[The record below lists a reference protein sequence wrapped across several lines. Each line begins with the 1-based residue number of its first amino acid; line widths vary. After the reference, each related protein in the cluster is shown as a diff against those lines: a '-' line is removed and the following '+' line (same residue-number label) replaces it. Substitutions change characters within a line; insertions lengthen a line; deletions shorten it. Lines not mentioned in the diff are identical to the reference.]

1 MVHILSRKQFIAG
14 AAATLAMPAVLRR
27 PAMAAQ
33 FTLKLG
39 HDIPVEHPLTTHLV
53 TVAGKL
59 KTATDGQVELQL
71 FPNNQLGND
80 NHMLSQLRSGA
91 MQMMAVGDN
100 ILAEFVPPAAI
111 DNFAFAFKDS
121 ATAYA
126 AVDGEVGAL
135 VRGEIE
141 KIGLHPMTKMWVL
154 GFRQMTA
161 STRPINAPADLHG
174 FKMRVPPSPISLS
187 MFRDL
192 GAAPMTLNA
201 AEMYTALQTHL
212 ADGQENPLGTIEANK
227 IYEVQ
232 KYCSMTSHMWVGYW
246 VLANGS
252 AWKTIPAK
260 LQDAVAEAFDSEAP
274 LQRAD
279 VEALNNSLVPRLQS
293 QGMTFNN
300 PDRGPFREALV
311 QAGFYKQWQ
320 GTLGP
325 TLWSALEKYSG
336 PACRLSAA
344 QPGNSRRW
352 TPYCG
357 SSPKSRPRLSCWWR
371 SASCSPAS
379 SGVMR

>member
-1 MVHILSRKQFIAG
+1 MVYVLSREQFIAG
-14 AAATLAMPAVLRR
+14 AAATVALPAVLRH

-39 HDIPVEHPLTTHLV
+39 HDIPVDHPLTTHLV
-53 TVAGKL
+53 NVAGKL

-111 DNFAFAFKDS
+111 DNIAFAFKDS

-126 AVDGEVGAL
+126 AVDGDVGAQ
-135 VRGEIE
+135 VRVEIE
-141 KIGLHPMTKMWVL
+141 KIGLRPMTKMWVL
-154 GFRQMTA
+154 GFRQMTT
-161 STRPINAPADLHG
+161 STRPINTPADLRG

-187 MFRDL
+187 MFKDL

-227 IYEVQ
+227 MYEVQ

-252 AWKTIPAK
+252 AWKAMPAK

-274 LQRAD
+274 LERAN
-279 VEALNNSLVPRLQS
+279 VEALNNSLVPRLES
-293 QGMTFNN
+293 QGMTFNY
-300 PDRGPFREALV
+300 PDRGLFRGALV

-320 GTLGP
+320 GNLGP
-325 TLWSALEKYSG
+325 NLWSALEKYSG
-336 PACRLSAA
+336 PL
-344 QPGNSRRW
+344 G
-352 TPYCG
+352 
-357 SSPKSRPRLSCWWR
+357 
-371 SASCSPAS
+371 
-379 SGVMR
+379 